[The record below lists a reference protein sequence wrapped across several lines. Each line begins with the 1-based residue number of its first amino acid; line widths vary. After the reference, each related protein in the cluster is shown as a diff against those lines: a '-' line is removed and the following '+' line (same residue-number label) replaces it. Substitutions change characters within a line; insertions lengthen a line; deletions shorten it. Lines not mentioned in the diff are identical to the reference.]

1 MSVRGTSGRIC
12 VKPGGTAE
20 VRLLSQHSVG
30 TEVFLY
36 GSDASEMNGRS
47 NVMYIGISLQEE
59 MQQYAGTKTIALP
72 KEGGTENV
80 A

>member
-1 MSVRGTSGRIC
+1 
-12 VKPGGTAE
+12 
-20 VRLLSQHSVG
+20 
-30 TEVFLY
+30 
-36 GSDASEMNGRS
+36 
-47 NVMYIGISLQEE
+47 MYIGISLQEE